1 MESSGSSKTSEQP
14 KNDREQIVSYV
25 RNQKE
30 ESSYVS
36 NNWGFEGYFCLKDYN
51 SNYLGTYI
59 HYIEGKF
66 NNYKLYHKNVWN
78 RISALGGRNWIS
90 LCSRLVKNSL
100 FTCFWNVFSFLKI
113 KEVVTRY
120 YKNNITYSFLVISVI

>member
-14 KNDREQIVSYV
+14 KNDREHIVGYV

-36 NNWGFEGYFCLKDYN
+36 NNWGFEGYICLKEYN
-51 SNYLGTYI
+51 SHYLGTYI

-78 RISALGGRNWIS
+78 SISTLGAEIE
-90 LCSRLVKNSL
+90 LV
-100 FTCFWNVFSFLKI
+100 C
-113 KEVVTRY
+113 VVD
-120 YKNNITYSFLVISVI
+120 